1 MVFSYLRSL
10 RRDGIAVLP
19 ARYPGRETR
28 AAEQP
33 IRDFGRLVAA
43 LAPVVAGLPPGPFAL
58 FGHSL
63 GAYVAFTV
71 AGELARLDFGQ
82 PEALFLASAPGPLG
96 LGPGGVP
103 LVAQA
108 SELSDDA
115 LLALLV
121 GLGGIPPA
129 MAAAPEL
136 SAMLA
141 DALRSD
147 IEVFSSYRHQPRPPL
162 DIPVSLFVGRD
173 DPLVPQDQV
182 NSWRECTTGVFE
194 MHLVPGGHFFAGH
207 SADQVRKLVGESC
220 LRGIAAADK

>member
-71 AGELARLDFGQ
+71 AGELARLDSGNRRRCSW
-82 PEALFLASAPGPLG
+82 PRRPARWGSDRVVCHLSHRRANYRMTRCWHCWWGSAE
-96 LGPGGVP
+96 
-103 LVAQA
+103 
-108 SELSDDA
+108 S
-115 LLALLV
+115 
-121 GLGGIPPA
+121 
-129 MAAAPEL
+129 
-136 SAMLA
+136 
-141 DALRSD
+141 R
-147 IEVFSSYRHQPRPPL
+147 RRWPRRP
-162 DIPVSLFVGRD
+162 S
-173 DPLVPQDQV
+173 
-182 NSWRECTTGVFE
+182 
-194 MHLVPGGHFFAGH
+194 
-207 SADQVRKLVGESC
+207 
-220 LRGIAAADK
+220 